1 MNILNV
7 ECIHVLGQHVLAL
20 EVKIVILFKVYPIPA
35 TGTIAG
41 ISHLAWNVI
50 WRQLLQFFLA
60 FSYYGLVIA
69 CLLRRCWVAGI
80 SPVILA
86 NGASWQNGK
95 SCLYLKHRLAPWK
108 ITETEHTVKQSGLD
122 CDCGK
127 WISDKKDF
135 EIAVTVALMDD
146 QVHRIGYANQAR
158 RRAFADLEQFF
169 EPADLLMR
177 DFVWWRNACK
187 T

>member
-1 MNILNV
+1 MHTCAGTARV
-7 ECIHVLGQHVLAL
+7 GARGQDRDS
-20 EVKIVILFKVYPIPA
+20 FQSIPYT
-35 TGTIAG
+35 TGNRDHCGHQPLSMKCDLTTIAAIFPG
-41 ISHLAWNVI
+41 FFLLWISHCMFVEEVLSGRNLASHSCQWCELTK
-50 WRQLLQFFLA
+50 WQKLSLLE
-60 FSYYGLVIA
+60 
-69 CLLRRCWVAGI
+69 
-80 SPVILA
+80 
-86 NGASWQNGK
+86 AST
-95 SCLYLKHRLAPWK
+95 WK

-127 WISDKKDF
+127 WISDKKEKDF

-169 EPADLLMR
+169 EPDPLMR